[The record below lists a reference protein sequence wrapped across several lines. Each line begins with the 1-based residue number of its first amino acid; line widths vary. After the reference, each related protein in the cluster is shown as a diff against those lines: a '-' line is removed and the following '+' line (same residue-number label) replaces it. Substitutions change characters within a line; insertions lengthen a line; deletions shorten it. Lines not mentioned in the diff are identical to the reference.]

1 MGQMPEMRNGLLHFE
16 RAQVRVGKR
25 IDVWFGRFGGVVEQ
39 SKSHTRVA
47 GVVRDIVRDEDG
59 TLCVSIEPEIRSERL
74 PTRIHA
80 QVAGKA

>member
-25 IDVWFGRFGGVVEQ
+25 IDVWFEPGHASVI
-39 SKSHTRVA
+39 
-47 GVVRDIVRDEDG
+47 GVVRAIIRDEDG
-59 TLCVSIEPEIRSERL
+59 RLCVSIDPEIRSERL
-74 PTRIHA
+74 PTRVHA

>member
-25 IDVWFGRFGGVVEQ
+25 IDVWFEPGHARVTGVVL
-39 SKSHTRVA
+39 
-47 GVVRDIVRDEDG
+47 DIIRDEDG

-74 PTRIHA
+74 PTRVHA